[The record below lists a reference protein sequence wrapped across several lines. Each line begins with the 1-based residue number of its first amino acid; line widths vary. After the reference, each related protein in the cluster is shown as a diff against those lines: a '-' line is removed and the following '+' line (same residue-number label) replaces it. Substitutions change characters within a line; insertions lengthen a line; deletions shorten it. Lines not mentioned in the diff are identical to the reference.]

1 MTTETQEL
9 PEVGEIVIA
18 TVKKT
23 GDHGAY
29 VSLDEYDNIQGFL
42 HISEI
47 APGWVRKVTKFVKEG
62 DKKVLL
68 VKKIQEDR
76 AEIDLSLKQISKEQ
90 RKKKLLDVKRFE
102 KEQSILKNI
111 QDKAKLSSEEVDELE
126 EKLLSKYKSVYD
138 AIIDIATKNI
148 SVIDDLKIPK
158 KITDEIEEL
167 SKKINLP
174 TVEIRGILEMT
185 SRKPDGIEIIKK
197 MLLDAI
203 KESQNEKIEISY
215 LGAPRYRLSIIA
227 QDFKTAEKTLK
238 PIVEQIEK
246 NVSKLDGTFKFSRE
260 ESKTTCEG

>member
-1 MTTETQEL
+1 MTVETQEF

-18 TVKKT
+18 TIKET

-47 APGWVRKVTKFVKEG
+47 APGWVRKVTKYVKEG

-68 VKKIQEDR
+68 VKKIQQDR

-102 KEQSILKNI
+102 KEQGILKNI
-111 QDKAKLSSEEVDELE
+111 QDKVKLSSEEIDQVE
-126 EKLLSKYKSVYD
+126 EKLLSKYNSVYE
-138 AIIDIATKNI
+138 AIIEIGTKNI
-148 SVIDDLKIPK
+148 NVIDDLDI
-158 KITDEIEEL
+158 
-167 SKKINLP
+167 SKKIKEVIEEFSKKIKLP
-174 TVEIRGILEMT
+174 TVEIRGVLEMT
-185 SRKPDGIEIIKK
+185 SSKSDGIEIIRKI
-197 MLLDAI
+197 LLDAI
-203 KESQNEKIEISY
+203 KESKNEKIEISY

-238 PIVEQIEK
+238 PILEKIEK
-246 NVSKLDGTFKFSRE
+246 NSSKLNGTYKFSRE
-260 ESKTTCEG
+260 DSKKTGEG

>member
-1 MTTETQEL
+1 MSTETQEL

-18 TVKKT
+18 TIKKT

-29 VSLDEYDNIQGFL
+29 VSLDEYDDIQGFL

-47 APGWVRKVTKFVKEG
+47 APGWVRKVTKYVKEG

-68 VKKIQEDR
+68 VKKIQANR

-102 KEQSILKNI
+102 KEQGILKNI
-111 QDKAKLSSEEVDELE
+111 QDKVKLSSEEVDDLE

-138 AIIDIATKNI
+138 AVIDIGTNNI
-148 SVIDDLKIPK
+148 NVINDLEVSEKIK
-158 KITDEIEEL
+158 KTIDEL
-167 SKKINLP
+167 SKKIKLP

-185 SRKPDGIEIIKK
+185 NNKSDGIEIIRKI
-197 MLLDAI
+197 LLDAI
-203 KESQNEKIEISY
+203 KESQNQKINILY
-215 LGAPRYRLSIIA
+215 LGAPKYRLSIIA

-238 PIVEQIEK
+238 PILEKIEK
-246 NVSKLDGTFKFSRE
+246 NTSKQNGTFKFSRE
-260 ESKTTCEG
+260 ESKKTGEG

>member
-1 MTTETQEL
+1 MSTETQEL

-18 TVKKT
+18 TIKKT

-29 VSLDEYDNIQGFL
+29 VSLDEYDDIQGFL

-47 APGWVRKVTKFVKEG
+47 APGWVRKVTKYVKEG

-68 VKKIQEDR
+68 VKKIQANR

-102 KEQSILKNI
+102 KEQGILKNI
-111 QDKAKLSSEEVDELE
+111 QDKVKLSSEEVDDLE

-138 AIIDIATKNI
+138 AVIDIGTNNI
-148 SVIDDLKIPK
+148 NVIDDLEISEKIK
-158 KITDEIEEL
+158 KTIDEL
-167 SKKINLP
+167 SKKIKLP

-185 SRKPDGIEIIKK
+185 NNKSDGIEIIRKI
-197 MLLDAI
+197 LLDAI
-203 KESQNEKIEISY
+203 KESQNQKITILY
-215 LGAPRYRLSIIA
+215 LGAPKYRLSIVA

-238 PIVEQIEK
+238 PILEKIEK
-246 NVSKLDGTFKFSRE
+246 NTSKQNGTFKFSRE
-260 ESKTTCEG
+260 ESKKTGEG

>member
-1 MTTETQEL
+1 MSTETQEL

-18 TVKKT
+18 TIKKT

-29 VSLDEYDNIQGFL
+29 VSLDEYDDIQGFL

-47 APGWVRKVTKFVKEG
+47 APGWVRKVTKYVKEG

-68 VKKIQEDR
+68 VKKIQANR

-102 KEQSILKNI
+102 KEQGILKNI
-111 QDKAKLSSEEVDELE
+111 QDKVKLSSEEVDDLE

-138 AIIDIATKNI
+138 AVIDIGTNDI
-148 SVIDDLKIPK
+148 NVIDDLEISEKIK
-158 KITDEIEEL
+158 KTIDEL
-167 SKKINLP
+167 SKKIKLP

-185 SRKPDGIEIIKK
+185 NNKSDGIEIIRKI
-197 MLLDAI
+197 LLEAI
-203 KESQNEKIEISY
+203 KESQNQKITILY
-215 LGAPRYRLSIIA
+215 LGAPKYRLSIVA

-238 PIVEQIEK
+238 PILEKIEK
-246 NVSKLDGTFKFSRE
+246 NTSKQNGTFKFSRE
-260 ESKTTCEG
+260 ESKKTGEG

>member
-1 MTTETQEL
+1 MSTETQEL

-18 TVKKT
+18 TIKKT

-29 VSLDEYDNIQGFL
+29 VSLDEYDDIQGFL

-47 APGWVRKVTKFVKEG
+47 APGWVRKVTKYVKEG

-102 KEQSILKNI
+102 KEQGILKNI
-111 QDKAKLSSEEVDELE
+111 QDKVKLSSEEVDDLE

-138 AIIDIATKNI
+138 AVIDIGTNNI
-148 SVIDDLKIPK
+148 NVIDDLEISEKIK
-158 KITDEIEEL
+158 KMIDEL
-167 SKKINLP
+167 SKKIKLP

-185 SRKPDGIEIIKK
+185 NNKSDGIEIIRKI
-197 MLLDAI
+197 LLDAI
-203 KESQNEKIEISY
+203 KESQNQKITILY
-215 LGAPRYRLSIIA
+215 LGAPKYRLSIVA

-238 PIVEQIEK
+238 PILEKIEK
-246 NVSKLDGTFKFSRE
+246 NTSKQNGTFKFSRE
-260 ESKTTCEG
+260 ESKKTGEG

>member
-1 MTTETQEL
+1 MSTETQEL

-18 TVKKT
+18 TIKKT

-47 APGWVRKVTKFVKEG
+47 APGWVRKVTRYVKEG

-102 KEQSILKNI
+102 KEQGILKNI
-111 QDKAKLSSEEVDELE
+111 QDKVKLSSEEVDDLE
-126 EKLLSKYKSVYD
+126 EKLLSKYKSIYD
-138 AIIDIATKNI
+138 AIIEIGTKNI
-148 SVIDDLKIPK
+148 NVIDDLEISEKIK
-158 KITDEIEEL
+158 KTIDEL
-167 SKKINLP
+167 SKKIKLP

-185 SRKPDGIEIIKK
+185 NNKSDGIEIIRKI
-197 MLLDAI
+197 LLDAI
-203 KESQNEKIEISY
+203 KESQNEKIEILY
-215 LGAPRYRLSIIA
+215 LGAPKYRLSIIA

-238 PIVEQIEK
+238 PILEK
-246 NVSKLDGTFKFSRE
+246 NEKNASKQSGTFKFSRE
-260 ESKTTCEG
+260 ESKKTGEG

>member
-1 MTTETQEL
+1 MTVETQEL

-18 TVKKT
+18 TIKKT

-29 VSLDEYDNIQGFL
+29 VSLDEYENIQGFL

-47 APGWVRKVTKFVKEG
+47 APGWVRKVTKYVKEG

-68 VKKIQEDR
+68 VKKIQTNR

-102 KEQSILKNI
+102 KEQGILKNI
-111 QDKAKLSSEEVDELE
+111 QDKVKLSSEEIDELE

-138 AIIDIATKNI
+138 AIIEIGTKGIN
-148 SVIDDLKIPK
+148 VIDDLDVSEKIK
-158 KITDEIEEL
+158 NTIEEI
-167 SKKINLP
+167 SKKIKLP

-185 SRKPDGIEIIKK
+185 SNKSNGIEIIKK
-197 MLLDAI
+197 ILLDAI
-203 KESQNEKIEISY
+203 KENQNDRIEILY
-215 LGAPRYRLSIIA
+215 LGAPKYRLSVVA

-238 PIVEQIEK
+238 PIIEK
-246 NVSKLDGTFKFSRE
+246 IEKSSSKLDGIFKFSRE
-260 ESKTTCEG
+260 GSKKTGEG